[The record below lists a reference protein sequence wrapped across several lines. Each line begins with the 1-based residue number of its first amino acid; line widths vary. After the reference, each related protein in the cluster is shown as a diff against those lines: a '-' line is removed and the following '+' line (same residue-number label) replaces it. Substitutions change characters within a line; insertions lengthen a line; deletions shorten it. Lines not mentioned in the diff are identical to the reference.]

1 MLEKLMNNDLIITSR
16 YKKISI
22 LKSLNKEKK
31 LLNLKFKTKDELIKL
46 LLGTYDEKAIY
57 YLIKK
62 YNYKF
67 LVAKTILENFN
78 YDEKLNQELIDNNLI
93 IKENINYNRV
103 VVIGEVLDPF
113 ILDLLKDKEIIYLND
128 EINNYDHP
136 VYEFDTIEE
145 EVNFVCIEIIKK
157 LNEFNINKIKLVN
170 VNEDYYLILKRMFKF
185 YNIPINLNE
194 KKELYGLI
202 EVQEFIKEVFETK
215 DIESSLNK
223 IKDVDIK
230 NTIIYICNKYYTFDD
245 IDIVLYCIKEEIKNY
260 KLNNNKLKN
269 AVEIIDINDVSDENY
284 NFIMSFN
291 QGILPKIYKDE
302 DFISDKEKKKLNIF
316 TSTELN
322 KIEIDLV
329 KRIIKNNKN
338 ITLSYKLKS
347 SFNDYYKSSL
357 IEEDVIKIKSNIY
370 SYSNIYNKILLTKK
384 LDNLVKY
391 NKYEPDLDLLYASYK
406 DIPYLKYDNSYNSI
420 DKDLLYKYL
429 DNELVLSYSSIDNY
443 YKCAF
448 RYYISNILKLNNYED
463 TFMIY
468 VGNLFHYILSI
479 CFNDNFDFEKEF
491 NNYIKDKIFK
501 SSEEFFINKL
511 KENLKYVIDLIKY
524 QDTYSNL
531 NDSLYETR
539 VNIEKNLNIKVR
551 FTGVIDKLKY
561 KVNNDKT
568 IVAIIDY
575 KTGNNS
581 INLNNIIYGIDMQL
595 PIYLLLTLN
604 SNLKN
609 ISFAGFYL
617 QKIINGNVLYQK
629 GKDSE
634 EELRKQYRLD
644 GFSNSD
650 TTILQELDNNYFDS
664 NVIKG
669 MKVSKNG
676 FYAYSKVLNNEQIEK
691 LLAIVTKKINESID
705 NILNSNFEIN
715 PKKIGKDLRGCEFC
729 KFKDLCF
736 KKEEDIVYL
745 DEVNYK
751 EVLGGE

>member
-230 NTIIYICNKYYTFDD
+230 NTIISICNKYYTFDD

-391 NKYEPDLDLLYASYK
+391 NKYEPDLDLLYTSYK

-705 NILNSNFEIN
+705 NILNSNFSIN